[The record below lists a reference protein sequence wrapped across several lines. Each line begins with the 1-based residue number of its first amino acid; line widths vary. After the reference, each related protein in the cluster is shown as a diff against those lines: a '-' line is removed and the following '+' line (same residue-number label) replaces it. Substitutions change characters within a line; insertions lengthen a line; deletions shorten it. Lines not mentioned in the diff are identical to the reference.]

1 MTGVRKPDT
10 SCREGR
16 RLVRGI
22 LDALSRRIVGY
33 AISRSIDE
41 RLAVAALK
49 APILVRRRQGSLPRG
64 VECFRKRTPGET
76 PQRQGA
82 HRSNG

>member
-1 MTGVRKPDT
+1 MMSPRMTGVRKPDT

-41 RLAVAALK
+41 RLAVAAS
-49 APILVRRRQGSLPRG
+49 RRACACESTRRHAAVNPAAALPG
-64 VECFRKRTPGET
+64 
-76 PQRQGA
+76 
-82 HRSNG
+82 